1 MARARGTIIGLALA
15 GLLGAGAAQAAAP
28 LMGTSIR
35 DSIAG
40 TPRADVIVLLGGDD
54 RGYGGRGHDRIRGGA
69 GDDRLIGG
77 RGRDLLR
84 GAGGRDVLRGGA
96 GRDVLRGGRGPDLL
110 DARDRR
116 RDSAVRGGHGI
127 DVCLLDPSDDRRARG
142 CERVAVAGDPRGA
155 TAYGIWAPG
164 PRDTCPAWLHD
175 SYSVVGPDGKRYPT
189 WHPAQARNPAT
200 GRVCTFGHEHG
211 RNPAGS
217 DLFGWVRSHFAAK
230 GRPAQSGV
238 PFGLTNEALDAFAAA
253 NPGHSKR
260 HEDHV
265 GHKLEWENDVQ
276 LERTV
281 GGDRV
286 EIGVSCDFLIK
297 VHQGSHS
304 KDALGNNVHELIYA
318 VRCSDGTAL
327 IATKLSAFG
336 DPNAFVRSCDK
347 STVVPAGT
355 AHSLPSGGGT
365 RFIPDRACIEE
376 HLLVPS
382 GQFSQYSLGL
392 YEDWLSSNELR
403 RPGGEQL
410 AHFDPHFAVFNPSRY
425 GAGSPAGSIARVLD
439 ACFETEPGTG
449 DRARGGYCETAQG
462 YANLV
467 SWDSPLS
474 GFDGAQREVYFN
486 QTEVTNAGGPSRWY
500 TDPYG
505 GGALQKPFSGAICQL
520 VGSVDNSRP
529 YPLESQAFGAG
540 RNYGG
545 DGVHAPN

>member
-1 MARARGTIIGLALA
+1 MARARGTFIGLAAA
-15 GLLGAGAAQAAAP
+15 GLLCAGAAQAAP
-28 LMGTSIR
+28 FTGTSIR

-40 TPRADVIVLLGGDD
+40 TPRGDRIVLLGGAD
-54 RGYGGRGHDRIRGGA
+54 RGYGGRGPDRILGGK
-69 GDDRLIGG
+69 GDDRLSGG
-77 RGRDLLR
+77 RGRDRL
-84 GAGGRDVLRGGA
+84 AGGR
-96 GRDVLRGGRGPDLL
+96 GRDVLRGGRGADRLWGGRGPDLI

-116 RDSAVRGGHGI
+116 RDRRVGGGPGI
-127 DVCLLDPSDDRRARG
+127 DVCLLDPVDRRRARG
-142 CERVAVAGDPRGA
+142 CERVSTARDPRGA
-155 TAYGIWAPG
+155 AAYGLWKPG

-175 SYSVVGPDGKRYPT
+175 SYSVVGPDGRRYPT
-189 WHPAQARNPAT
+189 WHPAQTRNPRT
-200 GRVCTFGHEHG
+200 GRACSFGHEHG
-211 RNPAGS
+211 RGPAGS

-230 GRPAQSGV
+230 GRWAQSGV
-238 PFGLTNEALDAFAAA
+238 PFGLANEALDVFAASNHGA
-253 NPGHSKR
+253 SKR

-286 EIGVSCDFLIK
+286 QIGVSCDFLVKI
-297 VHQGSHS
+297 HQGSHS
-304 KDALGNNVHELIYA
+304 SDALGNNVHELLYA
-318 VRCSDGTAL
+318 VRCTDGTAL
-327 IATKLSAFG
+327 IATKLSPFG
-336 DPNAFVRSCDK
+336 SPNSFVRSCDQ

-355 AHSLPSGGGT
+355 AHSLPSGNGA
-365 RFIPDRACIEE
+365 RLIPDRACIEE
-376 HLLVPS
+376 HLLVPD

-403 RPGGEQL
+403 RPDGERL
-410 AHFDPHFAVFNPSRY
+410 AYFDPHFAVFNPSRY

-439 ACFETEPGTG
+439 VCFEPEPGTG
-449 DRARGGYCETAQG
+449 DRARGGYCEVAQS

-474 GFDGAQREVYFN
+474 GFDGARREVYFN

-505 GGALQKPFSGAICQL
+505 GGAVQKPFPGAICQL

-529 YPLESQAFGAG
+529 YSLESQAFGAG
-540 RNYGG
+540 RSYGG
-545 DGVHAPN
+545 GGVHAPN